1 MDRFV
6 RDKLTQWNLEEWTK
20 RFEDENIDKESLLLL
35 DDQDITENLIP
46 KLGPRVKFKR
56 KLKLLKEE
64 QNTNGDTGNI
74 AFDDSSAQNQQQH
87 EEVIDLTEVS
97 PSTSDNGKR
106 KLDLQGESSEWQLPP
121 KRLRDSTLE
130 AMILSDV
137 KTVMGHVYDKLLNL
151 ENTKLN
157 DFLRTEI
164 TDLATDKREL
174 VGVFGRTGTG
184 KSSLIN
190 AVIGEKNLLPTGSIS
205 ACTSVMIKVEA
216 NMHNM
221 KYEADIEFITKKVW
235 KDELWVM
242 SQFFGDKADEEREDD
257 DHADIVEKLSALYGD
272 EWKDKSPENLMDS
285 KYFREIPEFL
295 QSRKKTLTCE
305 SAQELSVKFVKYT
318 RNSTEQGESGQV
330 KRWYWPLV
338 KCVTVRVPQNDLLQ
352 HVTLVDLPGNGDRN
366 KSRDEMWKGVVGNCS
381 TVWIVAEI
389 NRAAADKESWEILKS
404 VSGLIGNG
412 GECQHIHFICTKSD
426 GIEELDEDSA
436 DNVRARIF
444 TRNMKAKEEVHK
456 EFRKLHAIKKHFG
469 DDCFKVFTV
478 SSKEFLRGK
487 FLNQEETEIS
497 ILQDFLKNLN
507 DSHSVTFNFV
517 AGAHG
522 ILSLMKGASCKEVA
536 VKKTEV
542 CQELERN
549 ISLQLE
555 SIKETMEEVYKAFE
569 RCLSEGVNNSK
580 SSCEKKLK
588 NFLYHSGAAFHKVL
602 KSIVINRGI
611 YKPKKKKPINLNV
624 KLASVLT
631 DSIDE
636 EFKRTFPNERKC
648 DPFNGVIS
656 TFSLDTERLIKKYKD
671 VELQLI
677 FLKTEE
683 DKIKAKLKRF
693 ILDRKKTIY
702 SSLMKTVE
710 GDMQKC
716 YERAA
721 GFSGKDSL
729 LNMRHT
735 IERHVHISKDTMF
748 DKAGEVMLNLLIDLM
763 NTILGTLEKTM
774 NKSIELSL
782 KTNDYSIPD
791 VSTEFAMV
799 QKLCD
804 ELKSSSYE
812 EM

>member
-6 RDKLTQWNLEEWTK
+6 RDKLIQWDLEEWTE
-20 RFEDENIDKESLLLL
+20 RFEDIN
-35 DDQDITENLIP
+35 ENLIP

-64 QNTNGDTGNI
+64 QNTNGDTDNI
-74 AFDDSSAQNQQQH
+74 DFDDVSAQNQQQH
-87 EEVIDLTEVS
+87 EEATDLTEVL

-106 KLDLQGESSEWQLPP
+106 KLDLQGESSEWQLPA

-137 KTVMGHVYDKLLNL
+137 KTVMGHVYVRLLNL

-157 DFLRTEI
+157 TFLRTKI

-190 AVIGEKNLLPTGSIS
+190 AIIGEKNLLPTGSVS

-221 KYEADIEFITKKVW
+221 KYEADIEFITKEDW
-235 KDELWVM
+235 KDELWAM
-242 SQFFGDKADEEREDD
+242 NQFFGDKADEEREDD
-257 DHADIVEKLSALYGD
+257 DHDDIVEKLSALYGD

-305 SAQELSVKFVKYT
+305 SAQKLSAKFVKYT
-318 RNSTEQGESGQV
+318 RNGTEQGESGQV

-338 KCVTVRVPQNDLLQ
+338 KCVTVRVPQSDLLQ
-352 HVTLVDLPGNGDRN
+352 HVTIVDLPGNGDRN

-436 DNVRARIF
+436 DKVRARIF
-444 TRNMKAKEEVHK
+444 KRNTRAKEEVCK
-456 EFRKLHAIKKHFG
+456 EFRKLHAIKKHFS

-487 FLNQEETEIS
+487 LLNQEETEIS
-497 ILQDFLKNLN
+497 TLQDFLKNLN
-507 DSHSVTFNFV
+507 DAHSVTFNFV
-517 AGAHG
+517 SGAHG
-522 ILSLMKGASCKEVA
+522 ILSLIKGAGCKEVA
-536 VKKTEV
+536 DKKTEV
-542 CQELERN
+542 CEELERN

-555 SIKETMEEVYKAFE
+555 SVNETMKEVYRAFE
-569 RCLSEGVNNSK
+569 RCLSEGVNDSK

-588 NFLYHSGAAFHKVL
+588 NFLYPIRKSGGGFHKIL
-602 KSIVINRGI
+602 KSVVINRGI
-611 YKPKKKKPINLNV
+611 YKPKKGKPINLNV
-624 KLASVLT
+624 KLASFLT

-636 EFKRTFPNERKC
+636 EFKRTFPNEGKC
-648 DPFNGVIS
+648 DPFNGVIN

-677 FLKTEE
+677 FLRTEE
-683 DKIKAKLKRF
+683 DKIKAKLKRH
-693 ILDRKKTIY
+693 ILDCKKTIY

-710 GDMQKC
+710 ETMQEC

-721 GFSGKDSL
+721 GFCGKDSL

-735 IERHVHISKDTMF
+735 IERHVQDSKDTMF
-748 DKAGEVMLNLLIDLM
+748 DKAGQVMLNLLIVLM

-774 NKSIELSL
+774 KESIELSL

-791 VSTEFAMV
+791 VSTELAMV
-799 QKLCD
+799 QKLCN

-812 EM
+812 EKS